1 MNVPAVLGRTV
12 RIVIVEDDA
21 VLRDHLALTLQKVEG
36 FTLAGTAASMTQ
48 GRLALEED
56 VDVLLVD
63 LALPDGSGTD
73 LIAEAR
79 ANGHHAL
86 KIIVISVFGD
96 VGNVVRAI
104 EAGADGY
111 LLKGAEID
119 QAEKAI
125 RTVMA
130 GGAPISP
137 AVASHILARLR
148 HSQPHMD
155 PNAPTPSLLT
165 EREKDVLTDLA
176 KGYTYKEVAKKLG
189 ISHHTVA
196 DHVKAIY
203 RKLSVRSRSQ
213 AVFEAMQTGLIDMKD

>member
-1 MNVPAVLGRTV
+1 
-12 RIVIVEDDA
+12 
-21 VLRDHLALTLQKVEG
+21 
-36 FTLAGTAASMTQ
+36 
-48 GRLALEED
+48 
-56 VDVLLVD
+56 
-63 LALPDGSGTD
+63 
-73 LIAEAR
+73 
-79 ANGHHAL
+79 
-86 KIIVISVFGD
+86 
-96 VGNVVRAI
+96 
-104 EAGADGY
+104 
-111 LLKGAEID
+111 
-119 QAEKAI
+119 
-125 RTVMA
+125 
-130 GGAPISP
+130 
-137 AVASHILARLR
+137 VASHILARLR